1 MIKEIVA
8 KAQSEANEQ
17 AKGTLAKAK
26 KEAEAQA
33 SWIKELAINEARELR
48 KQILDKEKYNAP
60 WEAKPIRADMLAS
73 AREDADVE
81 KIKASVEA
89 D

>member
-1 MIKEIVA
+1 M
-8 KAQSEANEQ
+8 
-17 AKGTLAKAK
+17 
-26 KEAEAQA
+26 
-33 SWIKELAINEARELR
+33 R